1 MAAEPQ
7 EAPPHAGQ
15 VVRCV
20 LLRPNIAVDVET
32 AQLVA
37 AAVQAAVTLG
47 DPPEQSVISLATKS
61 TGLGAHAAGLARGE
75 YPVPGKIPWRS
86 LDEEK
91 DRPGSRRS
99 D

>member
-20 LLRPNIAVDVET
+20 LLCLNTAVDVET

-37 AAVQAAVTLG
+37 AAAEVVVTLG
-47 DPPEQSVISLATKS
+47 DPPEQTS
-61 TGLGAHAAGLARGE
+61 E
-75 YPVPGKIPWRS
+75 
-86 LDEEK
+86 
-91 DRPGSRRS
+91 
-99 D
+99 